1 MDVDPGSW
9 LSTLPL
15 VLFSHQVVSAS
26 LRSHGLQ
33 HTRLLCLSLSPR
45 VCSNSCPSSQ
55 WCYSTISV
63 TLFSSC
69 PQGFPASGLFP
80 VGQHFASGGQSI
92 GVSTSA
98 SVLSTNIQD
107 WFLLGL
113 TGLISLPSK
122 VENPQCDLREVV
134 PFRQSL
140 HSGIGSLP
148 LCGLQRGFLTRVSA
162 FKPPPEPLCGHM
174 ARMAFL

>member
-1 MDVDPGSW
+1 MLTQGADYRLCLLCCSVTK
-9 LSTLPL
+9 LCLPL
-15 VLFSHQVVSAS
+15 CDPMDCSTPGFSVFH
-26 LRSHGLQ
+26 
-33 HTRLLCLSLSPR
+33 SPR